1 MRPPE
6 DIRDVYL
13 DDFADTDDEVE
24 ADEDEEERRIR
35 REERRK
41 AKGKSKAGYNP
52 LVKPKKVQFPSGPS
66 QAASISTSGMELLD
80 PSIDPS
86 TMAPST
92 LLLTMRKQRRDAKR
106 QNRSEAIRSTLRAST
121 LKTEQ
126 AILEKEQ
133 AKADSGRKGR
143 KAQHHGGE
151 PRGGRKMTQ
160 DELIAAALEE
170 EERNKESLRD
180 WLKRE
185 EQRRELRRVGRK
197 RVRGPRWTWV
207 SRTVGRLVEEVEP
220 AAQDSTTPGM
230 TEQVQQGEA
239 RDTPAAPAT
248 ALPPVIDTQPSN
260 AEAGPSRL
268 PAEVPMTAA
277 PTPAHIEATPNASSD
292 AVNPPDPNPSLP
304 TEAALQQYTRN
315 YLILSQVPG
324 GLAAELQLI
333 LGDHVEWDKVQYIPH
348 RNRPISESQVRAL
361 S

>member
-1 MRPPE
+1 MASLTQLPE

-24 ADEDEEERRIR
+24 VDEDEEERRTR

-66 QAASISTSGMELLD
+66 QTASTSTSGIELLD
-80 PSIDPS
+80 PSIDSS

-220 AAQDSTTPGM
+220 AVQDSTTSGVI
-230 TEQVQQGEA
+230 EQVEDV
-239 RDTPAAPAT
+239 RDAPAAAPSAT
-248 ALPPVIDTQPSN
+248 PTLIDPQSGN

-268 PAEVPMTAA
+268 PAEVPVTAA
-277 PTPAHIEATPNASSD
+277 TTPAQIEATPNTSSD
-292 AVNPPDPNPSLP
+292 AVNPSDANPPLP

-333 LGDHVEWDKVQYIPH
+333 LGDHVKWDNVQYIPH
-348 RNRPISESQVRAL
+348 RNRPISKSQV
-361 S
+361 